1 MCDMQRIIYSVIKY
15 SSKQWRK
22 HLHCYYAE
30 RVSLIFTEMSEVV
43 SFIVFH
49 IHSFQVTFHEA
60 IERPNR
66 NQDYVF
72 TRVRCFP
79 LFSLLLAINAT
90 AFNYLS
96 LDAEGAEIQVPIF
109 IHCHSCV
116 DYLWLLN
123 ILYLPDPLLAYIDMI
138 YSQYLLHM
146 MCNCDTSMN
155 SQLQCGIWVVGSG
168 ISCTHDA
175 VVNTFLK

>member
-1 MCDMQRIIYSVIKY
+1 MQKETLWFSQKC
-15 SSKQWRK
+15 Q
-22 HLHCYYAE
+22 
-30 RVSLIFTEMSEVV
+30 VV
-43 SFIVFH
+43 TFIVFH
-49 IHSFQVTFHEA
+49 IHSFQVTFREA

-66 NQDYVF
+66 NQEYVF
-72 TRVRCFP
+72 TRVKCFP

-109 IHCHSCV
+109 IDCHSCV

-123 ILYLPDPLLAYIDMI
+123 ILYVPDPHLAYIDMI
-138 YSQYLLHM
+138 YSQHLLHM

-155 SQLQCGIWVVGSG
+155 SQLKCEIWVVGSS
-168 ISCTHDA
+168 ISCTPNA

>member
-1 MCDMQRIIYSVIKY
+1 M
-15 SSKQWRK
+15 
-22 HLHCYYAE
+22 HCYYAE

-49 IHSFQVTFHEA
+49 IHSFQVTFREA

-66 NQDYVF
+66 NQEYVF
-72 TRVRCFP
+72 TRVKCFP

-109 IHCHSCV
+109 IDCHSCV
-116 DYLWLLN
+116 DYL
-123 ILYLPDPLLAYIDMI
+123 
-138 YSQYLLHM
+138 
-146 MCNCDTSMN
+146 
-155 SQLQCGIWVVGSG
+155 
-168 ISCTHDA
+168 
-175 VVNTFLK
+175 